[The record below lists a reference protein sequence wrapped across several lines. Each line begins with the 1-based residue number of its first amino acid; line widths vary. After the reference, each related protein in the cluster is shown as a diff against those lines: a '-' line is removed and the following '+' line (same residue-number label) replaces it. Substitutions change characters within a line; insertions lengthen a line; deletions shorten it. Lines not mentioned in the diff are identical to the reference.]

1 MTMARL
7 RRSNLLLPRAS
18 AGVGA
23 KVAWPWPKKVYA
35 VTDKRIR
42 TVLGMANKVQ
52 VVIDKRIEMIMDMVQ
67 AVVNKR
73 TRMILAM
80 DKRVHR
86 DDHGYG

>member
-1 MTMARL
+1 MTGAPRGLSARVGCQDGVTL
-7 RRSNLLLPRAS
+7 AKESPRCYS
-18 AGVGA
+18 
-23 KVAWPWPKKVYA
+23 
-35 VTDKRIR
+35 DKMIR
-42 TVLGMANKVQ
+42 TVLGMANKVR